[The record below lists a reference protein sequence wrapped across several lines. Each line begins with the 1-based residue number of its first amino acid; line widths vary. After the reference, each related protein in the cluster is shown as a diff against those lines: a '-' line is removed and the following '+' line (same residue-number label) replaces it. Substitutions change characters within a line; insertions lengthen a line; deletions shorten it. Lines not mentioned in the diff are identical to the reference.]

1 MQRVMFQA
9 YFHVYLML
17 MSTNIFTHHMLSRK
31 QNKANIKCMVNAEI
45 PNEFKI
51 NYSFHA

>member
-31 QNKANIKCMVNAEI
+31 QNKATIKCMVNAEI